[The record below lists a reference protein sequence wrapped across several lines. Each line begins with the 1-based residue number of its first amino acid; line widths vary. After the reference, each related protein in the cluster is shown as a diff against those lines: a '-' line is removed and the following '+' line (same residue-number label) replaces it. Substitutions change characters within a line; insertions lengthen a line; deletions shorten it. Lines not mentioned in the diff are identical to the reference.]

1 MFIFTEWAVL
11 VRTLLLLFSF
21 SVFRCSD
28 HYSIISLAMSGTC
41 FWFVC
46 LLTILYPIESI
57 DPSCMGKV
65 NTNTIVRDEPRL
77 VNIVPNG
84 KRYVVGQG
92 YDQINIVHVYG
103 GTPYDMGFAYG
114 KLMSQDLKKEIPEF
128 YDYIY
133 KMAEIII
140 KIVPPVSVKYLYCCL

>member
-1 MFIFTEWAVL
+1 
-11 VRTLLLLFSF
+11 
-21 SVFRCSD
+21 
-28 HYSIISLAMSGTC
+28 MSCTC

-57 DPSCMGKV
+57 DPSCSGKV
-65 NTNTIVRDEPRL
+65 NTNAIVRDEPRL

-103 GTPYDMGFAYG
+103 GTPYDMGFAFG
-114 KLMSQDLKKEIPEF
+114 KLMSQELNEGMPEF
-128 YDYIY
+128 FDYIY
-133 KMAEIII
+133 KRAEIIM
-140 KIVPPVSVKYLYCCL
+140 KIVPPVSVEFLYCCP